1 MALNKGLQLI
11 KLFFTMRILFLNTNI
26 GYGGASKMMAWVAN
40 QCAEQGHDVFFLT
53 YRNKDVL
60 QNLNTRVKL
69 VQETLEEEKGKAN
82 PIATVLWLHNFIRA
96 NCFDLGVAFLS
107 PSILRMAIAAKGTK
121 MKVIFSQRGDPYH
134 GSISQNLKMK
144 VVDLLNTWAF
154 NQADGYVFQTKMA
167 QAYYSKAIQR
177 RSVVIPNPI
186 WATARTRRCKGEV
199 RKSFVAIG
207 RLDLRQKRQD
217 LMIEAFNLISY
228 KYPDFKLEIYG
239 DGEDEAKVK
248 EMAASNPNIQLMG
261 KTGNTAAAVR
271 NAWATVLASDF
282 EGIPN
287 ALLESMSL
295 GVPSISTDCS
305 PGGAAMLIRNK
316 KNGLLV
322 PKGDAVALAGA
333 MEYTILHHEEAEMIG
348 VKGMEVNEL
357 YSEYAIRKEWMDFI
371 TKVCNK
377 NEFL

>member
-1 MALNKGLQLI
+1 MK
-11 KLFFTMRILFLNTNI
+11 ILFLNTNI
-26 GYGGASKMMAWVAN
+26 GYGGASKMMVWVAN

-60 QNLNTRVKL
+60 QKLNVRIKL
-69 VQETLEEEKGKAN
+69 VQETLEEEKGKVN
-82 PIATVLWLHNFIRA
+82 FIATVMWLHNFIMA

-107 PSILRMAIAAKGTK
+107 PSILRMAIAAMGTK
-121 MKVIFSQRGDPYH
+121 IKVVFSQRGDPYQ
-134 GSISQNLKMK
+134 SSSNSQNLKMK
-144 VVDLLNTWAF
+144 VVGLLNRWAF
-154 NQADGYVFQTKMA
+154 NQADGYVFQTQMA
-167 QAYYSKAIQR
+167 QAYYCKAIQR

-186 WATARTRRCKGEV
+186 RPVSGARRSKGDV

-207 RLDLRQKRQD
+207 RLDLKQKRQD

-239 DGEDEAKVK
+239 DGEDEVKVK
-248 EMAASNPNIQLMG
+248 NLVVSNPNIQLMG
-261 KTGNTAAAVR
+261 KTDNTAAAIR
-271 NAWATVLASDF
+271 NAWAAVLASDF

-316 KNGLLV
+316 ENGLLV
-322 PKGDAVALAGA
+322 PRGDSIALAGA
-333 MEYTILHHEEAEMIG
+333 MEYTILHHEETEMIG
-348 VKGMEVNEL
+348 ARGMEVNEL
-357 YSEYAIRKEWMDFI
+357 YSENTIRKEWMDFLAM
-371 TKVCNK
+371 VYYGK
-377 NEFL
+377 NNSR